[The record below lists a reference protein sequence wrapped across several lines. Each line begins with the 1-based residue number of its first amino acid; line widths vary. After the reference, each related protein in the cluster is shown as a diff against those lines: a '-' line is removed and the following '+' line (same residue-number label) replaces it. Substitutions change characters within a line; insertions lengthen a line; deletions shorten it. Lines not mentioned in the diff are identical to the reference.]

1 MILKFLLIII
11 LTSGIALSQP
21 YPDQHYF
28 YENENLVQRIDSLN
42 NLEVSSD
49 GKSVVFSEGAANGF
63 VIFEPDSSEFPF
75 NRGLP
80 SWNGYVPND
89 NSSFKVMMRFYN
101 NGWSPW
107 LTVGFWK
114 ANVWSSYGY
123 TSYSGGE
130 IEIDYAVLNSYHT
143 KWQFRVDMKRTS
155 SSQPSP
161 NLYKLSF
168 FVSDQ
173 VTTNNV
179 NIPALV
185 SDNPEAIF
193 INTQHFYQYSLD
205 PGIGGNICSPTSVS
219 MVLRSYDIEVDPL
232 QFALDTYCPYWS
244 IFGIWPRVVQNA
256 AEFGL
261 NGSVTRYR
269 SWSDAREVLAAGGRV
284 VMSVGSPL
292 YPNGHLIMLAGFDA
306 AGNPISHD
314 PAKSNGYSYMHNKT
328 SLSQSWFNKGGI
340 AYSFFK
346 DTTGLTS
353 AEEIIAGMPE
363 TPLLL
368 NNYPNPFNPAT
379 KIGFQI
385 PDYGFVSLRIYDLL
399 GREIAV
405 LVNEEKPAGIYE
417 VHFDA
422 AGLSTGVYIYSI
434 NFNSSESSKIY
445 SMNKKML
452 YLK

>member
-11 LTSGIALSQP
+11 LTGGIALSQP

-114 ANVWSSYGY
+114 ANIWSAYGY

-143 KWQFRVDMKRTS
+143 KWQFRVDMKRTG

-244 IFGIWPRVVQNA
+244 IFGIWPRVVQN
-256 AEFGL
+256 
-261 NGSVTRYR
+261 
-269 SWSDAREVLAAGGRV
+269 
-284 VMSVGSPL
+284 
-292 YPNGHLIMLAGFDA
+292 
-306 AGNPISHD
+306 
-314 PAKSNGYSYMHNKT
+314 
-328 SLSQSWFNKGGI
+328 
-340 AYSFFK
+340 
-346 DTTGLTS
+346 
-353 AEEIIAGMPE
+353 
-363 TPLLL
+363 
-368 NNYPNPFNPAT
+368 
-379 KIGFQI
+379 
-385 PDYGFVSLRIYDLL
+385 
-399 GREIAV
+399 
-405 LVNEEKPAGIYE
+405 
-417 VHFDA
+417 
-422 AGLSTGVYIYSI
+422 
-434 NFNSSESSKIY
+434 
-445 SMNKKML
+445 
-452 YLK
+452 